1 MEDRVMKKNTF
12 DDNPLHHDSTL
23 TSKRMSSRRRG
34 KKNEDIAF
42 LDQNVDLTSSILF
55 PDGYEYLM
63 LAIYFISIPYLAGL
77 LFIFFYIGKG
87 DTSVLLS
94 LNDDNSFLITWAIG
108 YEVVA
113 SILLL
118 WIAKLGIAS
127 FLSAGKK
134 KHKGLVIP

>member
-1 MEDRVMKKNTF
+1 MKENRF
-12 DDNPLHHDSTL
+12 DDNPLHHDSIL
-23 TSKRMSSRRRG
+23 TSERKGFRERR
-34 KKNEDIAF
+34 KKNKEDKDF
-42 LDQNVDLTSSILF
+42 LDQDVDLTSSILF

-63 LAIYFISIPYLAGL
+63 LAIYFITIPYLAGL

-87 DTSVLLS
+87 DTTVLLS

-113 SILLL
+113 SIILL
-118 WIAKLGIAS
+118 WIAKLGISS
-127 FLSAGKK
+127 FMHAGKK